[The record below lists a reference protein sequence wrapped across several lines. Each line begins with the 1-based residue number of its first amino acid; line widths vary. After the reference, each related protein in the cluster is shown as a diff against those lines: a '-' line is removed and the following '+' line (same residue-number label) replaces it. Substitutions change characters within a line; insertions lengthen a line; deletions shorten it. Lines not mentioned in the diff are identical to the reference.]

1 MIRYTP
7 VACGNSRMPTTFRAY
22 QPDQTLAFAA
32 GLAGVGSPRGTWLHH
47 VSDVVDALDL
57 TAFYA
62 PYEGDG
68 RRNAPY
74 EPSMMVKVL
83 IYAYA
88 TGTFSSRAVARKL
101 EEDVAFRML
110 AAGNFPQHRTVC
122 EFRRRHLGEF
132 SELFVGVVQVGARD
146 GTGAVRQALGRRDEG
161 ASEREQAQGDEL

>member
-1 MIRYTP
+1 MT
-7 VACGNSRMPTTFRAY
+7 S
-22 QPDQTLAFAA
+22 
-32 GLAGVGSPRGTWLHH
+32 
-47 VSDVVDALDL
+47 
-57 TAFYA
+57 FYA

-74 EPSMMVKVL
+74 EPSMMLKVL

-122 EFRRRHLGEF
+122 EFRRRHLAEF
-132 SELFVGVVQVGARD
+132 SELFVGVGAGGARD
-146 GTGAVRQALGRRDEG
+146 GTGAVRQALDRRDEG
-161 ASEREQAQGDEL
+161 ARERERPRLNQGFRVSTDIRSHVVPG

>member
-1 MIRYTP
+1 MTP
-7 VACGNSRMPTTFRAY
+7 DRRAKLTPLSGPPG
-22 QPDQTLAFAA
+22 QP
-32 GLAGVGSPRGTWLHH
+32 GRRH
-47 VSDVVDALDL
+47 
-57 TAFYA
+57 
-62 PYEGDG
+62 G

-122 EFRRRHLGEF
+122 EFRRRHLG
-132 SELFVGVVQVGARD
+132 SS
-146 GTGAVRQALGRRDEG
+146 
-161 ASEREQAQGDEL
+161 ASCLCR